1 MASAVPS
8 VPSAEVIRRA
18 LREFKAEVNDQ
29 QVAQIQQYI
38 KLLLAWNDKVN
49 LTAIHDP
56 LEILYRHFCESMFG
70 AVAANVDN
78 CRLADVGSGG
88 GFPGLPMKIL
98 RPNLQVFLVESDV
111 KKATFIAEVIR
122 EIGLSGATVLV
133 SRYQEVGEEVAPLDT
148 VCSRAV
154 GEFGPF
160 LEWAASERIAARRA
174 LLWIGGRDMEEVQKI
189 KGWDWDPPLA
199 IPQSLRRFILVGSRI
214 EDADGEAAEEEAA

>member
-1 MASAVPS
+1 MPTAVPS
-8 VPSAEVIRRA
+8 VPSGETIRRA
-18 LREFKAEVNDQ
+18 LRQFKAEVDDQ
-29 QVAQIQQYI
+29 QVAQIQQYMQ
-38 KLLLAWNDKVN
+38 LLLAWNDKVN

-70 AVAANVDN
+70 AVAADINN

-111 KKATFIAEVIR
+111 KKATFMAEVIR
-122 EIGLSGATVLV
+122 MIGLRGATVLV
-133 SRYQEVGEEVAPLDT
+133 SRYQEVADEVAPLDT

-160 LEWAASERIAARRA
+160 LDWAASERVAARRA
-174 LLWIGGRDMEEVQKI
+174 VLWIGGRDMEQVQKI
-189 KGWDWDPPLA
+189 TEWKWDPPIA
-199 IPQSLRRFILVGSRI
+199 IPQSLRRFVLVGTRI
-214 EDADGEAAEEEAA
+214 EDAEGEAAEEEAA